1 MKRDNMVSDNYKI
14 DFKNKLNL
22 VKIINVENPNLT
34 RM

>member
-22 VKIINVENPNLT
+22 VKNLNVENPNLK